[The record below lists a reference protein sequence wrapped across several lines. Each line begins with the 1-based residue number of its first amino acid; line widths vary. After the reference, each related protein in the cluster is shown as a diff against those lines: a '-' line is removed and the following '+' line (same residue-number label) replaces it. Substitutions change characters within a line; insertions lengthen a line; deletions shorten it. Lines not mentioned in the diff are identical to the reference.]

1 MKNFP
6 TMRLGLLAAVLGLT
20 AGCQNQVTVRVE
32 RVVLDPEAATLQRD
46 SRLGRTVELAL
57 TSLDELSQAYDS
69 ILVACK
75 EDAKTEQFLEAVT
88 RKVQDQ
94 QAATRKRIE
103 ALEDL
108 FRGED
113 ASAGDIRWE
122 LCRTGVFFGQYSRF
136 ASDLKEALATVVEN
150 LAKDNPMRQN
160 LGNIRAK
167 VLPQAVKTAEVAG
180 AAETRTNQ
188 AMFGGFCSS
197 DVYEINASDPV
208 YRRILGA
215 SPAKHSR
222 ACVTRV
228 DAGATGDSTIMIV
241 MESPCQFR
249 LYQIS
254 NDPTRIVQNLSLI
267 TQKVLAAALRFAVG
281 A

>member
-1 MKNFP
+1 
-6 TMRLGLLAAVLGLT
+6 MRLAASITGSG
-20 AGCQNQVTVRVE
+20 AF
-32 RVVLDPEAATLQRD
+32 PATD
-46 SRLGRTVELAL
+46 DDDVGIAL
-57 TSLDELSQAYDS
+57 E
-69 ILVACK
+69 V
-75 EDAKTEQFLEAVT
+75 
-88 RKVQDQ
+88 
-94 QAATRKRIE
+94 
-103 ALEDL
+103 LEDL
-108 FRGED
+108 FKGED

-122 LCRTGVFFGQYSRF
+122 LCRTGVFFGQQSRF
-136 ASDLKEALATVVEN
+136 ASDLKEALVTVTKN
-150 LAKDNPMRQN
+150 LDKDDPMRQN
-160 LGNIRAK
+160 LDNIRAK
-167 VLPQAVKTAEVAG
+167 VLPQAVKTAE

-188 AMFGGFCSS
+188 VMFGGFCSS